1 MSEFTTL
8 ITGLSFTECPRWR
21 DGRLYV
27 SDFYT
32 HRVLAVAME
41 GTAETVADLP
51 QQPSGLGFLPDGRM
65 LIVSMRDRKV
75 LRREIDG
82 SLVEHADLSGLAP
95 WHVNDMLVDHNG
107 RAWVGNFGF
116 DLEGG
121 VPTRTTVLICVEPD
135 GTAQVAAD
143 GLGFPN
149 GMVLTPDGGTL
160 ILAESTMNRLSAF
173 DIKSGSL
180 GERRTWAAFGDPPT
194 STDISEVLKQVAV
207 APDGICLDAEGAV
220 WVADA
225 AHGRLLRVAEGG
237 RILEERKTDGI
248 GVFACM
254 LGGDDGRTLFA
265 FRRAYLSSGRG
276 IGEPSRLGLDDEGR
290 SAPCRTALEVGAP
303 TNNPL
308 PDVAAHRPFVRAHK
322 IPAWCKLTSGE
333 RGFISTHRPLFGR
346 VALRLCPTPHCNLL
360 HADSP

>member
-143 GLGFPN
+143 GLGCPN
-149 GMVLTPDGGTL
+149 GMVLTPDGSTL

-237 RILEERKTDGI
+237 RILDERKTDGI

-254 LGGDDGRTLFA
+254 LG
-265 FRRAYLSSGRG
+265 
-276 IGEPSRLGLDDEGR
+276 
-290 SAPCRTALEVGAP
+290 
-303 TNNPL
+303 
-308 PDVAAHRPFVRAHK
+308 
-322 IPAWCKLTSGE
+322 
-333 RGFISTHRPLFGR
+333 
-346 VALRLCPTPHCNLL
+346 
-360 HADSP
+360 